1 MKKKSLF
8 RIRNNYQ
15 ALLSG
20 VITGIISLLA
30 VICIIA
36 LILVKFDMPAA
47 YVCYLWFIPSAV
59 SGFISGG
66 FSGRYVKSK
75 GFLWGCLS
83 ASITGIISLSLL
95 IFINSFNVSLFI
107 TALLPVFAL
116 TGAAGG
122 ILSANLK

>member
-1 MKKKSLF
+1 MKKKSIF

-15 ALLSG
+15 ALISG

-36 LILVKFDMPAA
+36 LILVKFDIPTAS
-47 YVCYLWFIPSAV
+47 VCYLWFIPSAV
-59 SGFISGG
+59 AGLISGG
-66 FSGRYVKSK
+66 FSGRNVKSK

-83 ASITGIISLSLL
+83 ATITGIISLTAL
-95 IFINSFNVSLFI
+95 ILINSFDVSLFI
-107 TALLPVFAL
+107 TALLPVFAV

-122 ILSANLK
+122 IISMNLK